1 MYILYSRF
9 GDEAYPN
16 GSGATCDEAEAG
28 VVLYPV
34 IFVVL
39 TYFLVYDVTTKSGS
53 QKEKWLF
60 EVNFRDT
67 PTGL

>member
-1 MYILYSRF
+1 MTKRMRKETSL
-9 GDEAYPN
+9 AYPN
-16 GSGATCDEAEAG
+16 GSGATCDKAEAG

-53 QKEKWLF
+53 KKD
-60 EVNFRDT
+60 VAFRSE
-67 PTGL
+67 LS